1 MIMTDLKSNNGVVV
15 VTGAASGIGKAIAEI
30 YYSNGFNVVGLDLC
44 DMRTDYP
51 IIRCNVSDE
60 ESVQKAF
67 NEISERYVTIR
78 YLVNCAGIFFS
89 NRRDRIERI
98 TLDEWNEVYK
108 NNATSVMLVTKY
120 AVPLM
125 KLCNGDRAI
134 ISISSDQVKH
144 PRQNNASYSVSKSA
158 LENYSRVCAT
168 ELLNERIRVN
178 VVEAASVRTNFIRKL
193 AKTETRENE
202 IYINE
207 DSKMPLGLLY
217 PDDIANMV
225 FFLGS
230 IKAQKITGQTIL
242 IDSGLYI
249 KEEKKY
255 E

>member
-1 MIMTDLKSNNGVVV
+1 MIMIDLKNNNVV
-15 VTGAASGIGKAIAEI
+15 VTGAASGIGRAIAEL
-30 YYSNGFNVVGLDLC
+30 YLVNGFNVVGLDLC
-44 DMRTDYP
+44 DVRADYP

-60 ESVQKAF
+60 ESVLKAF
-67 NEISERYVTIR
+67 NEISEIFGTIR

-89 NRRDRIERI
+89 NHRDGIEKI
-98 TLDEWNEVYK
+98 TIDEWNEVYK

-120 AVPLM
+120 AVPMM
-125 KLCNGDRAI
+125 KLCTGDRAI
-134 ISISSDQVKH
+134 INISSDQVKY
-144 PRQNNASYSVSKSA
+144 PRKNNASYSVSKSA

-168 ELLNERIRVN
+168 ELLKERIRVN

-193 AKTETRENE
+193 SITEKKENE

-230 IKAQKITGQTIL
+230 KKAKRITGQTIL

-249 KEEKKY
+249 
-255 E
+255 

>member
-1 MIMTDLKSNNGVVV
+1 MIMTDLKSDNEVVV

-30 YYSNGFNVVGLDLC
+30 YYSKGFNVVGLDIS
-44 DMRTDYP
+44 DIRANYP
-51 IIRCNVSDE
+51 IIICNVSDE
-60 ESVQKAF
+60 RSVIEAF
-67 NEISERYVTIR
+67 NRISQSFIAIR
-78 YLVNCAGIFFS
+78 YLVNCAGIFFA
-89 NRRDRIERI
+89 NHRDGIERI

-125 KLCNGDRAI
+125 KLCTGDRAI
-134 ISISSDQVKH
+134 INISSDQVKY

-158 LENYSRVCAT
+158 VENYSRVCAT
-168 ELLNERIRVN
+168 ELLKEKIRVN

-193 AKTETRENE
+193 AKTEMKESE
-202 IYINE
+202 IYNRE

-217 PDDIANMV
+217 PEDIANVV

-230 IKAQKITGQTIL
+230 IKAKRITGQTIL

-249 KEEKKY
+249 
-255 E
+255 

>member
-1 MIMTDLKSNNGVVV
+1 
-15 VTGAASGIGKAIAEI
+15 
-30 YYSNGFNVVGLDLC
+30 
-44 DMRTDYP
+44 
-51 IIRCNVSDE
+51 
-60 ESVQKAF
+60 
-67 NEISERYVTIR
+67 
-78 YLVNCAGIFFS
+78 
-89 NRRDRIERI
+89 
-98 TLDEWNEVYK
+98 
-108 NNATSVMLVTKY
+108 MLQ
-120 AVPLM
+120 
-125 KLCNGDRAI
+125 
-134 ISISSDQVKH
+134 S
-144 PRQNNASYSVSKSA
+144 
-158 LENYSRVCAT
+158 
-168 ELLNERIRVN
+168 ERIRVN